1 MAIVASRAGAKCGP
15 DAVGLSHLLFAQQDT
30 TFLVRISLRCCIGR
44 LVLPK

>member
-30 TFLVRISLRCCIGR
+30 TFLSQN
-44 LVLPK
+44 LVALLHW